1 MLLSQANSKNVSSF
15 MWAGNHGPKREY
27 VSYINIVPGPS
38 MQGRARDSQM
48 QKNCSAGQDLKA

>member
-1 MLLSQANSKNVSSF
+1 MSTCLVLLSQANSKNVSSF

-38 MQGRARDSQM
+38 MQGRA
-48 QKNCSAGQDLKA
+48 